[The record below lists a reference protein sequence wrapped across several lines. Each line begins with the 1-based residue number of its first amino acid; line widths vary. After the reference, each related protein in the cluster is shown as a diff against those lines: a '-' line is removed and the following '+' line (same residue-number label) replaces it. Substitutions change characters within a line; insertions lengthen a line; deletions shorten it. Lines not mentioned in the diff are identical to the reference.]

1 MQIYGK
7 IRKSK
12 SPAQIILLIFGSFA
26 AAEGR
31 AAGACGLNRFQ
42 LTSQSSAVKVKFY
55 RGGDIPLGLHKV
67 RVVQKLHLVPV
78 ERRME
83 AIREAEFYTFR
94 LNTTDVFLDMLTD
107 SGVNAMSD
115 NQVAAMLRADGAY
128 AAPRLH
134 PLAYRLRDRPPDVAL
149 RQPRDDR
156 RPALPGLPCR
166 PVTPRAGRRAA
177 ARWPRQRRGR

>member
-1 MQIYGK
+1 
-7 IRKSK
+7 
-12 SPAQIILLIFGSFA
+12 LLIFGSFA

-83 AIREAEFYTFR
+83 AIRRPSSTPSASTRPTCFWTCSPTAASMPWATTRWRPCCAPTAPMPRRIFTRSHIDYVIDR
-94 LNTTDVFLDMLTD
+94 LTWLCDNR
-107 SGVNAMSD
+107 AM
-115 NQVAAMLRADGAY
+115 
-128 AAPRLH
+128 
-134 PLAYRLRDRPPDVAL
+134 
-149 RQPRDDR
+149 
-156 RPALPGLPCR
+156 
-166 PVTPRAGRRAA
+166 
-177 ARWPRQRRGR
+177 